1 MAIHFPGF
9 LTAYCSCDSK
19 KRNLGY
25 RPGDGYREFG
35 CTCLVRQLGCEA
47 FCVPAHS
54 GPSTVF
60 RATGEKKFL
69 WAMNCFFIFLA
80 FSPSQADRFFF
91 FLIPNTTLPTHFPD
105 QTLCPTP
112 KCLYSY
118 LTSKYTLA
126 SFKTLVLWKH
136 VVSYLEAKWECL
148 FCTVLETAHLSYD
161 SPQCRTPSHKLIQ
174 STKQVHTF

>member
-1 MAIHFPGF
+1 MHLSG
-9 LTAYCSCDSK
+9 TAAGLRGLLCSCSFRPEHSLQSNGGK
-19 KRNLGY
+19 KIPLG
-25 RPGDGYREFG
+25 
-35 CTCLVRQLGCEA
+35 
-47 FCVPAHS
+47 H
-54 GPSTVF
+54 
-60 RATGEKKFL
+60 
-69 WAMNCFFIFLA
+69 CFFISLA